1 MRASSI
7 QTEPLHAL
15 RLPQPYFVDA
25 HHSPTDRVHQ
35 SRCATHARRGPPAT
49 QPGASRVLASYLLY
63 NASISLE
70 SAPREKCVY
79 THVATSPASLT
90 SLAQPSERD
99 RASKI
104 HSVRPR
110 ASYVSCNPRSPLSRC
125 CVVDCCVARTV
136 MSKKKRRARRFEIL
150 LNRAASESGAKSA
163 NKGGSSSS
171 VLLASSDSPS
181 PLSDSVVVAVVVV
194 GIIAAG
200 VGGGAWSAKK
210 LRSASSSVLQTA
222 THASSEPVL

>member
-35 SRCATHARRGPPAT
+35 NRCEAHAPRDLPAT

-63 NASISLE
+63 VASIILE
-70 SAPREKCVY
+70 SAQREKCVY

-125 CVVDCCVARTV
+125 CVVDCCVARTET
-136 MSKKKRRARRFEIL
+136 SKKRRRARRFEIL
-150 LNRAASESGAKSA
+150 LNRATSESGAKSA

-171 VLLASSDSPS
+171 VLLASSSS
-181 PLSDSVVVAVVVV
+181 SSLSDSVVVVVVD
-194 GIIAAG
+194 IAA
-200 VGGGAWSAKK
+200 GGGAWSAKK
-210 LRSASSSVLQTA
+210 SHSASSSVLQNA
-222 THASSEPVL
+222 AHASSEPVL

>member
-15 RLPQPYFVDA
+15 RLPQPYFVAA

-35 SRCATHARRGPPAT
+35 NQCAVHAPRGPPAI

-63 NASISLE
+63 VASIILE
-70 SAPREKCVY
+70 SAPREKSVY

-125 CVVDCCVARTV
+125 CVVERCVARAET
-136 MSKKKRRARRFEIL
+136 SKKRRKARRFEIL

-171 VLLASSDSPS
+171 VLLASSSS
-181 PLSDSVVVAVVVV
+181 SSLSDSVVVVVVV
-194 GIIAAG
+194 DIAA
-200 VGGGAWSAKK
+200 GGGAWLAKK
-210 LRSASSSVLQTA
+210 SRSASSSVLQNA
-222 THASSEPVL
+222 THASPEPVL